1 MQVVAG
7 RVSEKSGLVSWTLLP
22 ACDGQVNPSFL
33 GRRDRRGLQN
43 PVLTAKEIVRRVGKK
58 IGSVAGPNVRNPS
71 QPGDNYGTRIASAAQ
86 SSVSRGVKE

>member
-7 RVSEKSGLVSWTLLP
+7 RVSEKSGLVSWTVKLLP
-22 ACDGQVNPSFL
+22 ACDGQVTPSFL

-58 IGSVAGPNVRNPS
+58 SGQLLVHM
-71 QPGDNYGTRIASAAQ
+71 
-86 SSVSRGVKE
+86 